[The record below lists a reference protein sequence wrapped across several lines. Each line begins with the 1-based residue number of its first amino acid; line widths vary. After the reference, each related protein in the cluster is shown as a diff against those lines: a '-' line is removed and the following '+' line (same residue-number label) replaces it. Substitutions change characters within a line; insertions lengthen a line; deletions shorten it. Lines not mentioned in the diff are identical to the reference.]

1 MNDLSISEID
11 RILALLTPVQ
21 LQDYKQTLTEECQDL
36 AKQHI
41 EATSNFCIDTNID
54 IVYNYEYKKNI
65 ISRICIRE
73 NLDLTSFNNDLP

>member
-21 LQDYKQTLTEECQDL
+21 LQDHKQTLTEECQDL

-41 EATSNFCIDTNID
+41 EATSNFCVDT
-54 IVYNYEYKKNI
+54 IVHKYEYKKNI